1 MTMEFEKLLR
11 LMVEKG
17 GSDLFITAG
26 VPPSMKVNGKIMP
39 VSKTPMS
46 PEMTRET
53 VHGVMNEQQRREF
66 TENHECN
73 FAISARGIGRF
84 RVSAFYQRN
93 LAGMVLRRIETN
105 IPTIEEL
112 KLPDVLK
119 KLSMTKRGLVL
130 FVGATGTG
138 KSTSLASMIG
148 YRNKNSSG
156 HIISIE
162 DPIEFIHQHQNCIV
176 TQREVGI
183 DTSSFEVALKNTLRQ
198 APDVILIGE
207 IRTRE
212 TMDYAVAFAETGHLC
227 LATLHANNANQ
238 ALDRIIN
245 FFPPDRHNQVWMDLS
260 LNLKAIVAQQLVP
273 TPDGKGRRA
282 VIEVLINT
290 PLAADLIRK
299 GEVHEL
305 KSLMKRS
312 TELGMQTFD
321 QALYNLYVQG
331 EITYEDALL
340 HADSA
345 NDLRLLIK
353 LGSETDGEH
362 LTSVSQGLSLEV
374 SDEDPGP
381 ALPLSVRVRPPADAL
396 ALPGG
401 NALGLAITLRTGACA
416 THQLRN
422 QHAFGQ
428 VPPEPYRQVAL
439 QHAAV
444 QSGRIEGALVIGLP

>member
-1 MTMEFEKLLR
+1 MEFEKLLR

-39 VSKTPMS
+39 VSKTAMS

-112 KLPDVLK
+112 KLPDILK

-374 SDEDPGP
+374 SDDDPGR
-381 ALPLSVRVRPPADAL
+381 SFR
-396 ALPGG
+396 
-401 NALGLAITLRTGACA
+401 
-416 THQLRN
+416 
-422 QHAFGQ
+422 
-428 VPPEPYRQVAL
+428 
-439 QHAAV
+439 
-444 QSGRIEGALVIGLP
+444 

>member
-1 MTMEFEKLLR
+1 
-11 LMVEKG
+11 
-17 GSDLFITAG
+17 
-26 VPPSMKVNGKIMP
+26 
-39 VSKTPMS
+39 MS
-46 PEMTRET
+46 PEQTRET
-53 VHGVMNEQQRREF
+53 VHAVMNEQQRRDF

-73 FAISARGIGRF
+73 FAISARGVGRF

-105 IPTIEEL
+105 IPTLDEL
-112 KLPDVLK
+112 KLPEILK
-119 KLSMTKRGLVL
+119 KLALTKRGLVL

-138 KSTSLASMIG
+138 KSTSLAAMIG

-162 DPIEFIHQHQNCIV
+162 DPIEYIHQHQSCIV

-183 DTSSFEVALKNTLRQ
+183 DTESFEVALKNTLRQ

-207 IRTRE
+207 VRTRE
-212 TMDYAVAFAETGHLC
+212 TMDHAVAFAETGHLC

-245 FFPPDRHNQVWMDLS
+245 FFPADRQNQVWMDLS
-260 LNLKAIVAQQLVP
+260 LNLKAIVAQQLIP

-305 KSLMKRS
+305 KALMKRS
-312 TELGMQTFD
+312 TEQGMQTFD
-321 QALYNLYVQG
+321 QALYNLYSQG

-340 HADSA
+340 YADSA
-345 NDLRLLIK
+345 NDLRLMIK
-353 LGSETDGEH
+353 LGSETDGDH
-362 LTSVSQGLSLEV
+362 LSSMAQGLSLEV
-374 SDEDPGP
+374 SEEDPG
-381 ALPLSVRVRPPADAL
+381 RRF
-396 ALPGG
+396 
-401 NALGLAITLRTGACA
+401 R
-416 THQLRN
+416 
-422 QHAFGQ
+422 
-428 VPPEPYRQVAL
+428 
-439 QHAAV
+439 
-444 QSGRIEGALVIGLP
+444 